1 VTHPVIAVVAYELP
15 QSATPN
21 RPAGHVALSERYV
34 QSLHRAGARVI
45 LLPAITDA
53 PACEPEE
60 LLAAADGLLLIGGG
74 DLDPTTY
81 GQDAHPMSYGFN
93 AFRDDMEM
101 ELARYALAADIPLL
115 AICRGCQVVN
125 VALGGT
131 LYQHLSEHPG
141 FDDDVH
147 GRPHDMYLGTHAVD
161 IEAGSHLA
169 RAIGGLR
176 ASRCTSAHHQSV
188 DTLGAGLRVTARSGD
203 GCVEA
208 IEPLAPHPFAIAVQW
223 HPEMTAEVDPEQQ
236 ALFDA
241 LVAAA
246 AARQPGAERRR
257 MGVTV
262 LASSTPA

>member
-115 AICRGCQVVN
+115 AICSGCQVVN